1 MTDSDITNSKRRVLI
16 FTKIAAEYGA
26 VRHHLRDLRE
36 EVDPQGVIYEVG
48 AFDSTA
54 GVWDIAIAQLGLG
67 STGTS
72 VTAENAIQR
81 YHPSVLLVVGLAAG
95 AKERV
100 ALGDVVVATK
110 VYAYQIVD
118 HRFPDALSLRKPDVF
133 TCSPRLQQRAL
144 HEASRAQW
152 LTRRFDAPLASHPR
166 VHVGPVASVEA
177 IAAGRVWELFDEKL
191 LAVDVESY
199 RILQAVLD
207 SSSVEVTLVL
217 GISDFA
223 DQSKISD
230 QQHFAAENASAFA
243 FELLS
248 RLAVF
253 RPDNRTI
260 AKRVSLTQGH
270 ISRIAIHNIRSIS
283 QVKWHVSKGPGW
295 HVLIGD
301 NGSGKTAI
309 LRAIA
314 LALLSRRDADAL
326 RQDWNKW
333 LTVNQ
338 PAGNVELVIAARD
351 AEPIQRSIH
360 LKVATASPRSVIE
373 EDREGRD
380 TQAEIFSVGYGPFRR
395 FSGGDREYEKQMESW
410 PELVRYLTLFSEG
423 AALADGLTWLKELRF
438 KELESSSD
446 STNQL
451 LADVKL
457 FIGESGLLPQGVR
470 ISDVSS
476 ESVTFVDGNRREIA
490 IQELSD
496 GFRSVLSLVLD
507 LLRHLADV
515 YGPNGIFSRND
526 PTLVVAPGVVL
537 IDEIDVHLHPIW
549 QHQIGRWFC
558 KHFPKMQFLVTT
570 HSTLICQSADSVYL
584 LPRPG
589 TDDKGRMLTGK
600 TLDRIR
606 YGNALDAY
614 GTGAFG
620 EGVDRSERSK
630 EMLSRLAVL
639 NTKELREGLTPT
651 EQEEQTRLRSV
662 LPTGSNVRSNID
674 AEPST

>member
-1 MTDSDITNSKRRVLI
+1 MNDSDITNSKRSGLI
-16 FTKIAAEYGA
+16 FTKIAAEYAA
-26 VRHHLRDLRE
+26 VRRHLRDLRE
-36 EVDPQGVIYEVG
+36 EVDPHGVIYEVG
-48 AFDSTA
+48 VFDSSV
-54 GVWDIAIAQLGLG
+54 GGWDIAIAQLGLG
-67 STGTS
+67 STGTL

-95 AKERV
+95 AKGRV

-110 VYAYQIVD
+110 VYAYKIVD
-118 HRFPDALSLRKPDVF
+118 DRSPDDLLLRKPDVF

-144 HEASRAQW
+144 HEAARDQW
-152 LTRRFDAPLASHPR
+152 LTRRFDAPLANHPR
-166 VHVGPVASVEA
+166 VHVGPVASVDN
-177 IAAGRVWELFDEKL
+177 IALGRVWELFDEKL
-191 LAVDVESY
+191 LAVDVESS
-199 RILQAVLD
+199 RILQSVLD

-223 DQSKISD
+223 DQSKIPD
-230 QQHFAAENASAFA
+230 EKYFAAENASAFA

-253 RPDNRTI
+253 RPENRVS

-270 ISRIAIHNIRSIS
+270 ISRIAIRNIRSIS
-283 QVKWHVSKGPGW
+283 HVKWHVAKGPGW
-295 HVLIGD
+295 HVIIGD

-314 LALLSRRDADAL
+314 LALLSSRDADAL

-338 PAGNVELVIAARD
+338 PSGDIELVIGGED
-351 AEPIQRSIH
+351 AKPIQRSIH
-360 LKVATASPRSVIE
+360 LKADTSSPRSVSE
-373 EDREGRD
+373 ENREGRD
-380 TQAEIFSVGYGPFRR
+380 TQVEIFSVGYGPFRR
-395 FSGGDREYEKQMESW
+395 FSGGDLEYEKKTESW
-410 PELVRYLTLFSEG
+410 PGLVRYLTLFSEG

-438 KELESSSD
+438 KELETSSD
-446 STNQL
+446 SANQL

-457 FIGESGLLPQGVR
+457 FIGDSGLLPQGVR
-470 ISDVSS
+470 LSDVSS

-496 GFRSVLSLVLD
+496 GFRSILSLVLD

-515 YGPNGIFSRND
+515 YGSNGIFSRND
-526 PTLVVAPGVVL
+526 PTLVVAPGIVL

-558 KHFPKMQFLVTT
+558 QHFPKMQFLVTT

-589 TDDKGRMLTGK
+589 TNDKGHMLKGK
-600 TLDRIR
+600 ILERIR
-606 YGNALDAY
+606 NGNVLDAY

-639 NTKELREGLTPT
+639 NTKELREGLKPA
-651 EQEEQTRLRSV
+651 EREEQARLRSV
-662 LPTGSNVRSNID
+662 LPTGSTVRSDID
-674 AEPST
+674 AEPPR